1 MEDFT
6 PLSTNF
12 ISLFI
17 ALKLGDFVLFLFCF
31 FPGISLNLL
40 GLFVCK
46 RQTLLDRFNSRLITL
61 DKSDSAMN
69 VIKVSKGVSIVADGS
84 R

>member
-1 MEDFT
+1 MRFCVF
-6 PLSTNF
+6 S
-12 ISLFI
+12 
-17 ALKLGDFVLFLFCF
+17 VLF

-40 GLFVCK
+40 GLLVCK
-46 RQTLLDRFNSRLITL
+46 RRTLLDRFNSRLIRL

-69 VIKVSKGVSIVADGS
+69 VIKVSKGVSFVADGS

>member
-1 MEDFT
+1 MRFCAF
-6 PLSTNF
+6 S
-12 ISLFI
+12 
-17 ALKLGDFVLFLFCF
+17 VLF

-40 GLFVCK
+40 GLLVCK
-46 RQTLLDRFNSRLITL
+46 RRTLPDRFNSRLIRL